1 MNSGTTNTDLN
12 DMLINF
18 TDYVNDFY
26 GNSDDVLYPMNHE
39 KTGKRVTKTDI
50 LSAIYDYLHLINTV
64 KNDDQYII
72 KYFFFIYC
80 TVSRDSKYQYSTVTV
95 INAGYTCMEIA

>member
-50 LSAIYDYLHLINTV
+50 LSAIYDYLHLITTL
-64 KNDDQYII
+64 KNEHFTWGDGDSLDRER
-72 KYFFFIYC
+72 
-80 TVSRDSKYQYSTVTV
+80 VRDILVENY
-95 INAGYTCMEIA
+95 GYDSSMNGGSLSWIR

>member
-12 DMLINF
+12 DMLIDF
-18 TDYVNDFY
+18 TDYVNEFY

-50 LSAIYDYLHLINTV
+50 TSATYDYIHLVNTL
-64 KNDDQYII
+64 KNDRFTWGDGDSLDRERVRDILVENYGYDSSMNGGSISWI
-72 KYFFFIYC
+72 K
-80 TVSRDSKYQYSTVTV
+80 
-95 INAGYTCMEIA
+95 

>member
-12 DMLINF
+12 DMLIDF

-50 LSAIYDYLHLINTV
+50 TSATYDYIHLVNTL
-64 KNDDQYII
+64 KNDRFTWCYGD
-72 KYFFFIYC
+72 
-80 TVSRDSKYQYSTVTV
+80 
-95 INAGYTCMEIA
+95 

>member
-12 DMLINF
+12 DMLIDF

-39 KTGKRVTKTDI
+39 KTGKRVI
-50 LSAIYDYLHLINTV
+50 SQL
-64 KNDDQYII
+64 
-72 KYFFFIYC
+72 FI
-80 TVSRDSKYQYSTVTV
+80 Q
-95 INAGYTCMEIA
+95 